1 LYECLVTLATLLA
14 PFTPFIAETLWRNL
28 AADRGGR
35 PESVHLADFPSVD
48 ERAIDDALDAAMSA
62 ARSIVGLGRTVR
74 TETKT
79 RVRQPLAEAVV
90 HLPGSFAGLE
100 PLLDVVAD
108 ELNVRRVVFAESAE
122 SFGRWHAKPNFRA
135 LGPALGPR
143 VKEVAAALA
152 DDDGSLAGR
161 LAAGTAVSVG
171 TSEGDVRLGPDD
183 VDLSQDVRE
192 GWGVA
197 SDGGV
202 TVALDLHLTDDLRRE
217 GLARELIRAVQD
229 ARKSAGFE
237 VADRIQLG
245 VTAGAAVGEAL
256 SAHRDTVAGE
266 TLAVDVIHG
275 EVDGPVVETE
285 IDGDPV
291 RISVRRAAYA
301 SPGGA

>member
-1 LYECLVTLATLLA
+1 
-14 PFTPFIAETLWRNL
+14 
-28 AADRGGR
+28 
-35 PESVHLADFPSVD
+35 
-48 ERAIDDALDAAMSA
+48 M
-62 ARSIVGLGRTVR
+62 
-74 TETKT
+74 
-79 RVRQPLAEAVV
+79 
-90 HLPGSFAGLE
+90 
-100 PLLDVVAD
+100 
-108 ELNVRRVVFAESAE
+108 
-122 SFGRWHAKPNFRA
+122 
-135 LGPALGPR
+135 
-143 VKEVAAALA
+143 
-152 DDDGSLAGR
+152 
-161 LAAGTAVSVG
+161 G
-171 TSEGDVRLGPDD
+171 TSQGDVRLGPDD

-256 SAHRDTVAGE
+256 WAHRDTVAGE